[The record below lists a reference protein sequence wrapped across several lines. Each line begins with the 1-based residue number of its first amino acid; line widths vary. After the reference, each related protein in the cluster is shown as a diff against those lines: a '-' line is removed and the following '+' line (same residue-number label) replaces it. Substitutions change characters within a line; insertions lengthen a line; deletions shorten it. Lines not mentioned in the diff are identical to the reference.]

1 MHIWWIRRDLRLGDN
16 DALAA
21 ALQENSGVVPVF
33 ILDPKLLDRPAEKR
47 QAFLFEGLRALDD
60 ELRKLGS
67 YLIVRRGDPV
77 AELTHLVAETG
88 AGAVYAEADVTPY
101 AMRRDA
107 AVAREVDLRL
117 VEGSS
122 FYPPM
127 AVRQANGRPYKVFTA
142 YSRVWRA
149 LPFND
154 QALPAP
160 EFLSPIPDLPTEHI
174 PDSVWHP
181 GIKPGE
187 TEAKRL
193 LRAFLDG
200 PIYAYRET
208 RDRMDLDG
216 TSRLSAFLRFGMLS
230 IRQAVVAV
238 MHAVENAPDED
249 ARRSCDTWLNEL
261 IWREFYRSIL
271 YHFPDVL
278 KTTFRSGMR
287 AIPWRNAPSDLRAW
301 QNGQTGYP
309 VVDAGMRQM
318 AVTGWMHNRAR
329 MITASFLV
337 KHLLINWQ
345 TGERWF
351 MQQLIDGDPASNN
364 GGWQWVAGTGTDAA
378 PYFRIFNPVLQG
390 KKYDPMGDY
399 VRRWVPELTGVPGR
413 FIHSPWEMTE
423 GEQNA
428 CGVVIGS
435 DYPAPVVEH
444 VFARR
449 RALAAYQRQA

>member
-1 MHIWWIRRDLRLGDN
+1 MNIWWIRRDLRLDDN
-16 DALAA
+16 PALIA
-21 ALQENSGVVPVF
+21 ALQGNTPVLPVF
-33 ILDPKLLDRPAEKR
+33 ILDDHLLDKPAEER
-47 QAFLFEGLRALDD
+47 QAFLLEGLHCLEADLKQR
-60 ELRKLGS
+60 GS
-67 YLIVRRGDPV
+67 GLIIRRGDP
-77 AELTHLVAETG
+77 ALELPRLVAEVSSG
-88 AGAVYAEADVTPY
+88 PVFAEADVSPY
-101 AMRRDA
+101 ARQRDA
-107 AVAREVDLRL
+107 AVSRQVDLHL
-117 VEGSS
+117 VLGGS
-122 FYPPM
+122 FFPPD
-127 AVRQANGRPYKVFTA
+127 AVQGSNGRPYKIFTP
-142 YSRVWRA
+142 YSSAWKA
-149 LPFND
+149 LPFSD
-154 QALPAP
+154 CILPAP
-160 EFLSPIPDLPTEHI
+160 ATLNPIPDLSTENVH
-174 PDSVWHP
+174 DTKRYL

-193 LRAFLDG
+193 LGAFLDG

-216 TSRLSAFLRFGMLS
+216 TSQLSAFLRFGMLS

-249 ARRSCDTWLNEL
+249 SRRGCETWLNEL

-287 AIPWRNAPSDLRAW
+287 AIPWRNAPSDLLAW

-413 FIHSPWEMTE
+413 FIHSPWEMAE
-423 GEQNA
+423 DEQNA

-449 RALAAYQRQA
+449 RALAAYQRQP